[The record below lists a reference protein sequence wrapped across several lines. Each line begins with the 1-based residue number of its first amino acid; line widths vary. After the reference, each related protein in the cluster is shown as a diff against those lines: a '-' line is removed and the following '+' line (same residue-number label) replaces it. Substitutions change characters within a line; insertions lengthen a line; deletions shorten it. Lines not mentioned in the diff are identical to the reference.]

1 MIANLKTWFD
11 GRSLRERRLLLVMV
25 ALAALTLLWGGI
37 IRPLSDALAS
47 ARELHAS
54 AVIRLGETQAQ
65 VAALHVLQ
73 QNRPE
78 PIAGPLVDVMRN
90 RANEAGFPL
99 SLANPMG
106 NDRVQI
112 AITSA
117 RPGALLG
124 WVADLERSGILV
136 DSFNATNNG
145 DKTVAV
151 QMTLKAR
158 GV

>member
-11 GRSLRERRLLLVMV
+11 GRSLREKRLLLIM
-25 ALAALTLLWGGI
+25 AGLAVLTLIWGGI
-37 IRPLSDALAS
+37 IRPLNDALSS
-47 ARELHAS
+47 ARERQAS
-54 AVIRLGETQAQ
+54 AVLRLGETQAQ
-65 VAALHVLQ
+65 IATLRVLQ

-78 PIAGPLVDVMRN
+78 PLGAPLVDVMRT
-90 RANEAGFPL
+90 RANDAGFPL
-99 SLANPMG
+99 SLANPLG

-124 WVADLERSGILV
+124 WIADLERSGVLV
-136 DSFNATNNG
+136 DSLNATNNG
-145 DKTVAV
+145 DQTVAV
-151 QMTLKAR
+151 QLTLKVR